1 MRAGYGSA
9 DRSGPAHPNGS
20 PAELLKH
27 GQDQEFARRCG
38 SRCRPLC
45 EGAHVTFPARHLLCR
60 SCRSLEDD
68 MIAEWIAIYVVVF
81 ILCAVIV
88 GRAPTKG

>member
-1 MRAGYGSA
+1 MCAAMALQIGAARHIRTALRPTA
-9 DRSGPAHPNGS
+9 QARTGPR
-20 PAELLKH
+20 
-27 GQDQEFARRCG
+27 FARRCG
-38 SRCRPLC
+38 LRGRPLC

>member
-1 MRAGYGSA
+1 
-9 DRSGPAHPNGS
+9 
-20 PAELLKH
+20 
-27 GQDQEFARRCG
+27 
-38 SRCRPLC
+38 
-45 EGAHVTFPARHLLCR
+45 
-60 SCRSLEDD
+60 

>member
-1 MRAGYGSA
+1 MRAVTAPQIGAARHIRTALRPNCSSA
-9 DRSGPAHPNGS
+9 DSIKKSRAVAGA
-20 PAELLKH
+20 
-27 GQDQEFARRCG
+27 
-38 SRCRPLC
+38 RCRPLC
-45 EGAHVTFPARHLLCR
+45 EGAHVTFPARHLLCG